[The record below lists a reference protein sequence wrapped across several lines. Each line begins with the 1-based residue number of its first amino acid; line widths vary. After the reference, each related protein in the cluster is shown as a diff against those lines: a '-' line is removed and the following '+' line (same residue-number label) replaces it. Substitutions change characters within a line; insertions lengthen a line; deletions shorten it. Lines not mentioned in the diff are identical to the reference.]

1 MPVMGFT
8 TVRVNVGA
16 LIIDGIDDDD
26 IYDDVPVSGKLLL
39 EPMIEPGRPVQV
51 ADGGRM
57 KIKAIAPFPVD
68 IGLNGEISYRNKDF
82 VTVPAPTSATS
93 NVAQLQW
100 RATFQDL
107 KYGTTKVTVPPIYFW
122 AEPGLQVDLGDHI
135 NIAPNPTAVQLSR
148 GARGFGV
155 VGAVPVEDEPV
166 ASFAIEYETASG
178 TALSDPIP
186 LPEGSGGGLTEQEA
200 DTRYAPL
207 WQASEV
213 VTAGTIRVS
222 PTGLPISRIA
232 NGTTRPAY
240 DATEIALWTP
250 VAATPA
256 QLTPKLDKTEAATT
270 YTPQAAVGYGT
281 KKAFFNCGNTVD
293 TIANTTGAVFRV
305 PVKVPVLTSRWRVHW
320 QNRFGKTRT
329 SQTGVVNVLGFVFGD
344 ELMNADGSHSGQ
356 FTAAPASVGAA
367 GTTTDG
373 SEYVGAWVTDPA
385 LQLKPYADHLV
396 SYGLTCAS
404 GVVMCRSSNIVQYRN
419 GASQAPQF
427 NQQTI
432 VPNSTATS
440 FGEMWI
446 EYEFVGANS
455 VGLYVG
461 DSLTDGT
468 KNLLGQIGNYPNAH
482 ALRDAVCPI
491 VLGNSGIKV
500 DDYMNIPTTDYV
512 YTKWGLGAGVVPD
525 YAVVMAGINDIIFLG
540 FTDVEIQNKL
550 VAFWNRLRAF
560 GIKRIYAITLPP
572 AGATGAVETQ
582 RLNVNAWLRG
592 KPAGLAGVF
601 DGDRALKDATT
612 AANLDATYNS
622 GDGLHYSVAGY
633 QKLAD
638 TIPALK

>member
-1 MPVMGFT
+1 MKSIVTALVDPSGAADYGPDAYVEIWSSLP
-8 TVRVNVGA
+8 VGA
-16 LIIDGIDDDD
+16 GGTIATDKPLRVSVTSAGLSTPPIRAGNYLIRIKLASSRTALGPYPFTMPDGDGTTELWPLIAAGVNIPGDTPIQKIQEALAAYLVANPIDGNGLDQSAVDT
-26 IYDDVPVSGKLLL
+26 
-39 EPMIEPGRPVQV
+39 RVQ
-51 ADGGRM
+51 
-57 KIKAIAPFPVD
+57 
-68 IGLNGEISYRNKDF
+68 
-82 VTVPAPTSATS
+82 TV
-93 NVAQLQW
+93 
-100 RATFQDL
+100 
-107 KYGTTKVTVPPIYFW
+107 G
-122 AEPGLQVDLGDHI
+122 
-135 NIAPNPTAVQLSR
+135 
-148 GARGFGV
+148 
-155 VGAVPVEDEPV
+155 
-166 ASFAIEYETASG
+166 
-178 TALSDPIP
+178 
-186 LPEGSGGGLTEQEA
+186 
-200 DTRYAPL
+200 DTRYAPV
-207 WQASEV
+207 WQALTAY
-213 VTAGTIRVS
+213 TAGQIVVS
-222 PTGLPISRIA
+222 PTGLPISRLA
-232 NGTTRPAY
+232 NGTSRAAY

-256 QLTPKLDKTEAATT
+256 QVTPKLDKTEAATT

-329 SQTGVVNVLGFVFGD
+329 SQAGTVNILGFAFGD
-344 ELMNADGSHSGQ
+344 ELINVDGSHSGQ
-356 FTAAPASVGAA
+356 FTAAPVTVGAA
-367 GTTTDG
+367 GTVTDG
-373 SEYVGAWVTDPA
+373 AEYVGAWVTDPT

-396 SYGLTCAS
+396 SYGLTCTS

-419 GASQAPQF
+419 GGSQAPQF
-427 NQQTI
+427 NLQTI

-482 ALRDAVCPI
+482 ALRDSVCPI

-500 DDYMNIPTTDYV
+500 DDYMNIPTSDYV

-550 VAFWNRLRAF
+550 VAFWNRIRAF

-582 RLNVNAWLRG
+582 RLNVNAWLRT

-612 AANLDATYNS
+612 ASSLDTLYNS
-622 GDGLHYSVAGY
+622 GDGLHCSTAGY